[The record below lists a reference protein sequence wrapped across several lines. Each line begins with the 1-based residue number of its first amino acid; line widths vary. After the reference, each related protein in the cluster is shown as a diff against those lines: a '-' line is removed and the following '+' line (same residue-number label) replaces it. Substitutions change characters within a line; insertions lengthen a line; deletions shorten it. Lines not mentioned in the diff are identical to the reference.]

1 MNYITELQLYTII
14 IGLFTSRFGGTKR
27 KPTVIAD
34 YNKYMLGVDKLDQLT
49 SYYSFLHK
57 SVKWWRKV
65 FFWILEVAVVNS
77 YILYKE
83 QTTAQRGKPIPHL
96 IYRRNVIIAL
106 SEPIRSTAIPRRIN
120 HGGQSIERLKPI
132 PHYLEKG
139 EKRRDCKVCSR
150 RSDAE
155 GKRHLTLY
163 NCATCTDKPPLCP
176 SECFKVYHTHKHY
189 QQ

>member
-83 QTTAQRGKPIPHL
+83 QTTAQCGK
-96 IYRRNVIIAL
+96 
-106 SEPIRSTAIPRRIN
+106 PIRSTAIPRRIN

-132 PHYLEKG
+132 PHYLEKR
-139 EKRRDCKVCSR
+139 EKRLQGVQQKKRCG
-150 RSDAE
+150 
-155 GKRHLTLY
+155 GKKTPHSVQ
-163 NCATCTDKPPLCP
+163 LCNM
-176 SECFKVYHTHKHY
+176 HR
-189 QQ
+189 